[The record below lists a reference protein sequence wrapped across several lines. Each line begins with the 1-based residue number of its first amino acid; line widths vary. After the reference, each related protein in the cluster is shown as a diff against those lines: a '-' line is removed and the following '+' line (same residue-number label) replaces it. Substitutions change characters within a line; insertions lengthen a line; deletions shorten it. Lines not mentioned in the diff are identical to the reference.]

1 MSDNQVDYNINGDTN
16 AEDVANRVKKSTT
29 SIEAQ
34 VQSVGNKYKMAFKD
48 IFLSVLGPMAIF
60 GLVLSLISRAMEDSK
75 KKSEEANQAAI
86 DGTNELM
93 SAEDRYWANKRNN
106 EKKSN
111 ETKEQAKLTRE
122 EVTAD
127 FLRSGDPR
135 AAKLYAEEL
144 RLRPIGPAERVWSM
158 ARNKEIQEKV
168 QGFIA
173 EDMKKNPDVLAPAE
187 RTFKSPE
194 GFSNVVGVG
203 ANPVL
208 EAMTAQLEEQ
218 KKQTE
223 LLQQIAGGT
232 PSKDFTK

>member
-1 MSDNQVDYNINGDTN
+1 MSDNNVDYSINGDTN

-29 SIEAQ
+29 SIESQ
-34 VQSVGNKYKMAFKD
+34 VQGVGNKFKMAFKD

-60 GLVLSLISRAMEDSK
+60 GTVLALISRSIEESK
-75 KKSEEANQAAI
+75 KKTEEANQAAI
-86 DGTNELM
+86 DGTNDLM
-93 SAEDRYWANKRNN
+93 SAEDRYWANKQNN
-106 EKKSN
+106 EKKSK

-122 EVTAD
+122 EVTAE

-135 AAKLYAEEL
+135 ANALYAEEL
-144 RLRPIGPAERVWSM
+144 RARPIGPAERVWSM
-158 ARNKEIQEKV
+158 ARTKEIQDKV
-168 QGFIA
+168 QGYIA
-173 EDMKKNPDVLAPAE
+173 EDMKKNPEALAPSE
-187 RTFKSPE
+187 RSFKAPE

-223 LLQQIAGGT
+223 LLQQIANGT
-232 PSKDFTK
+232 PPKDFTK